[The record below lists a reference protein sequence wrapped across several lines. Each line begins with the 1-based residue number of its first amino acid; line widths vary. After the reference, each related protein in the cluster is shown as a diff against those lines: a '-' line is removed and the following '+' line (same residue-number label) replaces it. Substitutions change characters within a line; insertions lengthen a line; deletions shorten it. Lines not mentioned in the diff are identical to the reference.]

1 MPWRGTTF
9 LRKPT
14 LVYCNINDL
23 QPIPTPQLLKI
34 SITRQKRPEMYWR
47 YVYGSCAVLLLCAM
61 VLLWAIV
68 SPESF

>member
-34 SITRQKRPEMYWR
+34 SQEWIGAGDFRSFWQAFVDVSFFVRARRFLRPER
-47 YVYGSCAVLLLCAM
+47 
-61 VLLWAIV
+61 
-68 SPESF
+68 